1 MKKRLSLFLL
11 FSIATIIANAQLFDN
26 YGINL
31 GTSYS
36 NQSWR
41 FGEDNNSNLILPS
54 YTQKKDYILGL
65 TFFLSFEKKINKVI
79 SFKPEIGFIQKGF
92 KTDFKN
98 LDTSSS
104 NTKGIVRLTDLGL
117 NFRFIIKPIQL
128 TWSPYLYLGNRFAY
142 RVSANYIKNTYD
154 YKDIVNEFNKP
165 CPAVIIGLGVV
176 RNDLLYIELEYN
188 RGFYRTDLPGTYND
202 NIWSFKLGVNI
213 NKI

>member
-65 TFFLSFEKKINKVI
+65 TFFLSF
-79 SFKPEIGFIQKGF
+79 Q
-92 KTDFKN
+92 
-98 LDTSSS
+98 
-104 NTKGIVRLTDLGL
+104 
-117 NFRFIIKPIQL
+117 
-128 TWSPYLYLGNRFAY
+128 
-142 RVSANYIKNTYD
+142 
-154 YKDIVNEFNKP
+154 
-165 CPAVIIGLGVV
+165 
-176 RNDLLYIELEYN
+176 
-188 RGFYRTDLPGTYND
+188 
-202 NIWSFKLGVNI
+202 
-213 NKI
+213 